1 MNLQTRFDLE
11 TAEDELSPKIR
22 KIAAYEGA

>member
-11 TAEDELSPKIR
+11 KERDQIAQELSEIQPL
-22 KIAAYEGA
+22 IAS